1 MFPLHISLTLGLIL
15 RENRET
21 LIQFKFIVSEAT
33 LNYFRSK
40 HKGRLHE
47 SGITYYI
54 RHKQMVNRNRQNVIN
69 MD

>member
-33 LNYFRSK
+33 LNYFRLK

-47 SGITYYI
+47 SGITYGTS
-54 RHKQMVNRNRQNVIN
+54 RW
-69 MD
+69 